1 MSLRVSLENNEP
13 FPIPVCS
20 LFMHVLED
28 KLSQLNAPATMPPPW
43 RTPVS
48 LGPQAKINS
57 SHKSLLVLV
66 FYQSNRK
73 GMQALF

>member
-1 MSLRVSLENNEP
+1 MSLGVSLENDEP
-13 FPIPVCS
+13 LPIPVCS
-20 LFMHVLED
+20 LFTCVLED
-28 KLSQLNAPATMPPPW
+28 KLSQLNVPATMPPPR